1 MNTLQH
7 EKQVYKVLQEGI
19 GIPKVIY
26 FSDPKEL
33 HPYGNILVM
42 ELLGRDLWTL
52 FQNNKCSFTLK
63 TVLMLAEQMIERLKF
78 FHSKGYIHDDI
89 KPDNFMMG
97 IGIDKNKLFIGDYG
111 LSKKIIDNHGKHIPY
126 RQV

>member
-1 MNTLQH
+1 M
-7 EKQVYKVLQEGI
+7 
-19 GIPKVIY
+19 
-26 FSDPKEL
+26 

-52 FQNNKCSFTLK
+52 FSVECSFTLK
-63 TVLMLAEQMIERLKF
+63 TVLMLAEQMIERLNF
-78 FHSKGYIHDDI
+78 FHSKGYIHDDV

-111 LSKKIIDNHGKHIPY
+111 LAKKIIDNNGKHIPY